1 MLLSMCLGVKIKLEV
16 DAKLPHQRRKNIILK
31 RFTIIIEGE
40 NQNLFEDHRCEFML
54 RKGIEKPLIKNN
66 SRV

>member
-31 RFTIIIEGE
+31 RFTIITAGE
-40 NQNLFEDHRCEFML
+40 NQNLFEDHLCEPHVYAEKKY
-54 RKGIEKPLIKNN
+54 RKAIN
-66 SRV
+66 